1 MANRFLSNIQIN
13 DAYTFPASDGSL
25 GQAIITDGA
34 GNLSF
39 GNVASGNTTLYQD
52 NFTGNGATTD
62 FTLANSVNNEIK
74 TLVFL
79 NGVYQFKDTYSVSGT
94 TLSFDTAPA
103 NGTLIEVITIGSAAS
118 QADIDK
124 LAGIEAGA
132 QVNTLD
138 GSGTAN
144 YVSKWSDADT
154 ITNSSI
160 QDDGSTVS
168 VGGNL
173 AVDTNALFVDA
184 ANNWVG
190 IGTSSPSR
198 PIHILAPTPGIKL
211 EDTTGNDFGEIVSVD
226 GDLYIR
232 ADEGATQADS
242 SIRFQID
249 QSERVRID
257 SSGNVGIGTS
267 PDSDAELHVYRN
279 ASAAR
284 VRVEREFNP
293 KLDLESLSGYAQ
305 IGTLNNFPLA
315 FQTNGAERMRIDS
328 SGNVAIGQT
337 TEALAKLAVYGGR
350 LYIDSTSEYSIR
362 ISNTGAVGGFIG
374 TPASGALGFY
384 GLTGTERMRID
395 SSGNVDVN
403 GGGYLRVSP
412 STPPSIQIFR
422 NANLGNNASAG
433 SLNFGGKD
441 TSDFAAGASIST
453 ITTGVWSPTSHPTV
467 LLFSTTASGD
477 STTTERMRITSSGNV
492 GIGTDAIGTNDKLLI
507 KTSVDNSFA
516 QGLVIQRSANTDEG
530 YINYNGGGFQFRSTD
545 GDPIVIGQV
554 SNERMRIDS
563 SGNVGIGISSPADKL
578 VVIGD
583 VASTGALKITGDSS
597 TPSAGAFVHRPASN
611 TLALGT
617 ASTERLRI
625 DSSGNVGIG
634 TTNAN
639 PLAINTNNAIL
650 TAEAAGGFA
659 GNLQL
664 GTSGVAS
671 DTNDYL
677 GFLSF
682 YSKNGGSGVEAVSKI
697 VSQLDGAIN
706 STNLQFQTESAGVVA
721 ERMRIESSGRVG
733 IGTSSPAYSLDV
745 QSSATTGI
753 VAMFSN
759 GANETSEEAL
769 IWITGQN
776 KANYGVMLG
785 AVPEADTPAVQDHAF
800 IVKTNDSTGTDH
812 TERFRISSDG
822 LVGIGTQSPIAKA
835 HIQGGDVIASLTDW
849 NTKSNTA
856 FSLANPAVRIGVGY
870 NASDIPLIQGFDTS
884 NAARNIGLQVYGGNA
899 GIGTGTP
906 AVKLDVAGQVRASTG
921 ILFGADTAAANAL
934 DDYEEGT
941 WTMGIAFG
949 GASVGVTFAANTGQY
964 TKVGRKVTVTGQMVF
979 TNKGSSTGGASITGL
994 PFTSGSAGGF
1004 YGSAALR
1011 LENLTY
1017 TGRIQSYSNVNDT
1030 SIFLEE
1036 LSEAGAASTITN
1048 SDFANNTSILLSLT
1062 YFTA

>member
-1 MANRFLSNIQIN
+1 MATLTNTKIK
-13 DAYTFPASDGSL
+13 DTYDGL
-25 GQAIITDGA
+25 LKTTDNQAIDASGVTLIEDGLGNASALSVGRSGNGVTITGTTTSTAFA
-34 GNLSF
+34 GNLT
-39 GNVASGNTTLYQD
+39 GNV
-52 NFTGNGATTD
+52 TGNVTGNLTGTVLTAAQTNITSVG
-62 FTLANSVNNEIK
+62 TLSSLA
-74 TLVFL
+74 
-79 NGVYQFKDTYSVSGT
+79 VSGADNT
-94 TLSFDTAPA
+94 NQA
-103 NGTLIEVITIGSAAS
+103 TIGSGS
-118 QADIDK
+118 QNVYIK
-124 LAGIEAGA
+124 VNGI
-132 QVNTLD
+132 N
-138 GSGTAN
+138 
-144 YVSKWSDADT
+144 
-154 ITNSSI
+154 
-160 QDDGSTVS
+160 
-168 VGGNL
+168 
-173 AVDTNALFVDA
+173 VDYN
-184 ANNWVG
+184 
-190 IGTSSPSR
+190 
-198 PIHILAPTPGIKL
+198 
-211 EDTTGNDFGEIVSVD
+211 
-226 GDLYIR
+226 
-232 ADEGATQADS
+232 
-242 SIRFQID
+242 
-249 QSERVRID
+249 
-257 SSGNVGIGTS
+257 SSGN
-267 PDSDAELHVYRN
+267 
-279 ASAAR
+279 SAGSHT
-284 VRVEREFNP
+284 F
-293 KLDLESLSGYAQ
+293 S
-305 IGTLNNFPLA
+305 T
-315 FQTNGAERMRIDS
+315 
-328 SGNVAIGQT
+328 GN
-337 TEALAKLAVYGGR
+337 
-350 LYIDSTSEYSIR
+350 
-362 ISNTGAVGGFIG
+362 
-374 TPASGALGFY
+374 
-384 GLTGTERMRID
+384 TERMRID
-395 SSGNVDVN
+395 SN
-403 GGGYLRVSP
+403 GHL
-412 STPPSIQIFR
+412 
-422 NANLGNNASAG
+422 
-433 SLNFGGKD
+433 SL
-441 TSDFAAGASIST
+441 
-453 ITTGVWSPTSHPTV
+453 
-467 LLFSTTASGD
+467 
-477 STTTERMRITSSGNV
+477 
-492 GIGTDAIGTNDKLLI
+492 
-507 KTSVDNSFA
+507 
-516 QGLVIQRSANTDEG
+516 
-530 YINYNGGGFQFRSTD
+530 
-545 GDPIVIGQV
+545 
-554 SNERMRIDS
+554 
-563 SGNVGIGISSPADKL
+563 
-578 VVIGD
+578 
-583 VASTGALKITGDSS
+583 
-597 TPSAGAFVHRPASN
+597 
-611 TLALGT
+611 
-617 ASTERLRI
+617 
-625 DSSGNVGIG
+625 G

-800 IVKTNDSTGTDH
+800 IVKTNDSTGTNH

-906 AVKLDVAGQVRASTG
+906 AVKLDVAGQVRVSTG